1 MPSYPDRSHRDSWET
16 SMAAIRA
23 ISSRSRMASDSW
35 ETCCI
40 SSSIRGSDGA
50 KLFIGSVVQGVCR
63 DFGFWIQWFKR
74 FYNRVKLIK
83 YGEAD

>member
-1 MPSYPDRSHRDSWET
+1 MASDSWET

-35 ETCCI
+35 ETCYI

-63 DFGFWIQWFKR
+63 FWFLNSMVQE
-74 FYNRVKLIK
+74 VL
-83 YGEAD
+83 